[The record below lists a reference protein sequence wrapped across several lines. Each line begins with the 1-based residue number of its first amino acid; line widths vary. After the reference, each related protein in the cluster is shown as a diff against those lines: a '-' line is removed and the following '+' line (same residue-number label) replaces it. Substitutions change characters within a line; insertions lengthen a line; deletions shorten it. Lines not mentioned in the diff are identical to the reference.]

1 MIYHPSRSKDTHF
14 FTSFLQ
20 EVSHH
25 GHTEDCRLTGLLILL
40 SIFFP
45 TSWTMKFF
53 GSVSIWFDLYVHILD
68 QQCTLG
74 HRHYG
79 SVNWVSVSTLQVGI
93 KIFTLSI
100 SVWQFYVKKLGLFL
114 SSWQMYWRAEKL
126 YNMCW
131 HWGQPQPTANT
142 VSAPNK
148 GKKRKEKKKTPFYHS
163 LPFEWISCLNWAHL
177 GWSPSRDLCSSL

>member
-1 MIYHPSRSKDTHF
+1 MDNEIF
-14 FTSFLQ
+14 WISFYL
-20 EVSHH
+20 
-25 GHTEDCRLTGLLILL
+25 
-40 SIFFP
+40 
-45 TSWTMKFF
+45 
-53 GSVSIWFDLYVHILD
+53 IWFICAHIGLAMH
-68 QQCTLG
+68 TS

-79 SVNWVSVSTLQVGI
+79 SVNWVSVSTLQFGM

-100 SVWQFYVKKLGLFL
+100 PVWRFYVKKFGLFL

-131 HWGQPQPTANT
+131 NWGQPQPTANT

-148 GKKRKEKKKTPFYHS
+148 GKKRKEKKRTSFYHS

-177 GWSPSRDLCSSL
+177 GWSPSQDLCSSLWISSSIFLNLPTQICYLGYSTWRVSS